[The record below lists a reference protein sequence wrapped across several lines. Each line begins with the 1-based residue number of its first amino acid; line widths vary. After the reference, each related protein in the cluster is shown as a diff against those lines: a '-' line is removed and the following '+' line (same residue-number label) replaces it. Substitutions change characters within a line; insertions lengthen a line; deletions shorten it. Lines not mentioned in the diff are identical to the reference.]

1 MARTDTQDAQ
11 PRRLEY
17 MPVDAI
23 EEALVNPKDH
33 DDALIDASMGRFGFM
48 EIPVLDERT
57 GRLVAG
63 HGRRSRVMAL
73 RDAGDDPPEGVVV
86 DKDGTWL
93 LPVARGWSSKDDD
106 DAHAA
111 GIALN
116 RGAEAGGW
124 KVDVLFDVLNGF
136 STEPDG
142 LVGLGFDVHELDD
155 MVADLATTNLS
166 FDPEVSSDQE
176 GAHAEDSIQTRAQR
190 YAGKGVR
197 SLILDYP
204 LTDFDELAATCA
216 RLRRW
221 RKVETN
227 AQLMAVLIR
236 EEADRLPAEYDPPPD
251 VPPLDLLA
259 DDQGDGK

>member
-1 MARTDTQDAQ
+1 MA
-11 PRRLEY
+11 
-17 MPVDAI
+17 VDAI
-23 EEALVNPKDH
+23 PDALVNPKDH
-33 DDALIDASMGRFGFM
+33 DDDLIDASMGRFGFM

-63 HGRRSRVMAL
+63 HGRKGRVMAM
-73 RDAGDDPPEGVVV
+73 RDAGAEPPEGVVV
-86 DKDGTWL
+86 KDGEWL
-93 LPVARGWSSKDDD
+93 LPVARGWASKDDD

-124 KVDVLFDVLNGF
+124 KIDVLFDVLNDF
-136 STEPDG
+136 AAVPDG

-155 MVADLATTNLS
+155 MVADLAVNDLA
-166 FDPEVSSDQE
+166 FDPAVSSDPD
-176 GAHAEDSIQTRAQR
+176 GAHAEDNIETRAQR

-216 RLRRW
+216 RLRRY

-227 AQLMAVLIR
+227 AQLAALLIR
-236 EEADRLPAEYDPPPD
+236 EEADRMPNEFDPPD
-251 VPPLDLLA
+251 APPLPDL
-259 DDQGDGK
+259 DDEK